1 MMKRVGRT
9 SRSPELLLEL
19 STELQTLEGSS

>member
-1 MMKRVGRT
+1 MRKRVGKT
-9 SRSPELLLEL
+9 STSPELLLEL